1 MTALAKDPH
10 RRFMSIQAFATAL
23 EQAYQPTVV
32 KPRYGSD
39 PVRFSQSASIP
50 QAELVPPPPPPPVA
64 QVNPYGYPST
74 NTNPSGPY
82 AYTPAFPMTN
92 PGPINTSPQRVPATQ
107 VQQAPKKVSLGVR
120 LLAMLIGTV
129 IFTGL
134 DYALGSILNQSV
146 QSTPNSPLLNSI
158 IPSGSGVL
166 AYITPYNL
174 LGSLIFTVPLFFG
187 VEFGVLVG
195 LVCVLAGSL
204 TGDYFANHGFVI
216 PWYFYLSNAVFCLIP
231 SLAFTITRGRY
242 NRMWA
247 YVLVIILSLI
257 GIVISNIIWVVGNAI
272 TYHLA
277 VMDAINT
284 FLGISLSNLVS
295 LVVLPILLL
304 IYNAIFNRQRVA

>member
-1 MTALAKDPH
+1 
-10 RRFMSIQAFATAL
+10 MS
-23 EQAYQPTVV
+23 
-32 KPRYGSD
+32 
-39 PVRFSQSASIP
+39 
-50 QAELVPPPPPPPVA
+50 
-64 QVNPYGYPST
+64 
-74 NTNPSGPY
+74 
-82 AYTPAFPMTN
+82 N
-92 PGPINTSPQRVPATQ
+92 PGPITTSPQPGPATH

-129 IFTGL
+129 IFAGL
-134 DYALGSILNQSV
+134 DYALGSILNQSI
-146 QSTPNSPLLNSI
+146 QSTSNPPLLSSI
-158 IPSGSGVL
+158 ILSSSGVL

-174 LGSLIFTVPLFFG
+174 LGILIFTVPLFFG

-204 TGDYFANHGFVI
+204 TGDYFANHGFVL
-216 PWYFYLSNAVFCLIP
+216 PWYLYLSNAVFCLIP

-242 NRMWA
+242 NRTSA

-257 GIVISNIIWVVGNAI
+257 GIVFSNIIWVVGNAI
-272 TYHLA
+272 TYHQA

-284 FLGISLSNLVS
+284 FLGISLSNLLC